1 MGIVLA
7 ILSRCAALEV
17 FGHQARRFMQG
28 RVGEFIRRWNADGF
42 AAITEETGSRQFGL
56 ASLCCSRE
64 GSRMMSQNLDSLDRW
79 LVRYLQDHPRATY
92 VTIARETDVS
102 ESTIKRRV
110 EALIERG
117 VVTPAMLPDIYQLG
131 YETSAFVGL
140 SVDLNHLDV
149 IADELARLPETA
161 MVAESSIQ
169 SLRQLVSG
177 KIAAIPGVRE
187 TETFVTPALHKLFRD
202 WRLTIS
208 DGAPVRPPEVRA
220 NQPDLG

>member
-1 MGIVLA
+1 
-7 ILSRCAALEV
+7 
-17 FGHQARRFMQG
+17 
-28 RVGEFIRRWNADGF
+28 
-42 AAITEETGSRQFGL
+42 
-56 ASLCCSRE
+56 
-64 GSRMMSQNLDSLDRW
+64 MSHNLDSLDRW

-110 EALIERG
+110 EALIEHG

-140 SVDLNHLDV
+140 SVDLNHLDL

-161 MVAESSIQ
+161 MVAETMGRYDLIIFVAESSIQ

-202 WRLTIS
+202 WRLTIA